1 MPNNMNNPRIGIVVG
16 KKVVRRAHSRN
27 YMKRVIRELFR
38 RYQYDIPNVD
48 LVIRAHRIFVHG
60 DYKRVEAE
68 LMEAISK
75 LRHHVPSS

>member
-1 MPNNMNNPRIGIVVG
+1 MPNDMNKPRIGIVVS
-16 KKVVRRAHSRN
+16 KKVVRHAHSRN

-38 RYQYDIPNVD
+38 RFQHEIPSVD

-68 LMEAISK
+68 LLEAISK
-75 LRHHVPSS
+75 LSL